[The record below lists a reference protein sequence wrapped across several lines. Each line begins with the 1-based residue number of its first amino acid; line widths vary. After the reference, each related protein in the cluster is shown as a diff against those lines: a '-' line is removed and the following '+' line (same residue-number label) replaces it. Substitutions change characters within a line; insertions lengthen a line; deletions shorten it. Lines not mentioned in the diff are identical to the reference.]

1 VPDKR
6 LPRPPKSPIHPGV
19 TEAQP
24 EPRRRAPREKAA
36 PKPHIDA
43 QVPLPDNG
51 RRRVVIE
58 DVQPSI
64 DDGRFPIKRTP
75 DEIVQVEAD
84 VFTDGHDLVCAVL
97 RYRRVDDD
105 EDWQEVW
112 MEPLVNDRYCASFV
126 VEEIGSYEYEV
137 EAWVDHFASW
147 RHGLERWL
155 KARQDVS
162 SELLEGAA
170 MMRAAADRAGEKERR
185 RLHHTA
191 DALVVADQPAEMRAE
206 HVTKDI
212 ARLMRRL
219 TDRGN
224 ATRSGLRR
232 VRVDRERARFS
243 TWYEMFPRSAGPDPT
258 RSATFREA
266 ASRIPE
272 IADMGFDVLYLPPIH
287 PIGRTNRKGRGNT
300 LVPQEGDPG
309 SPWAIGGEEG
319 GHTAIE
325 PGLGTVEDFRWFRE
339 QAERHGMEVAL
350 DLAYQVSP
358 DHPYARQHPEWFK
371 QRPDGTLKYAENP
384 PKRYQDIYPFHFDN
398 DAWPPLWLELRDVV
412 LFWLGHGVRIFRVD
426 NPHTKPFRFWEWL
439 IADIHARDPHVIFLA
454 EAFTRPKVMRHLAKL
469 GFTQSYT
476 YFTWRIT
483 KAEIEEYFT
492 ELAQTEMQEYF
503 RPNLFANTPDILHEF
518 LQEGGLPAFRIR
530 LILAAT
536 LGATYGIYSS
546 FEIGENRPAAPGSEE
561 YLHSEKYER
570 RQWAFDSPQ
579 NIKGLIRQVNTIRR
593 TYPALQY
600 NAGLRFHLTSS
611 DELVAYSKPTPNR
624 ASRVLTVV
632 SLNPHGSREGWV
644 CLALPEYPVAD
655 GEVYTVR
662 DLLTERVFT
671 WRGPWNFIRLDPD
684 LPAHILFVSRPVIL
698 DGLAARTP

>member
-1 VPDKR
+1 M
-6 LPRPPKSPIHPGV
+6 
-19 TEAQP
+19 
-24 EPRRRAPREKAA
+24 
-36 PKPHIDA
+36 
-43 QVPLPDNG
+43 PLPDNG

-58 DVQPSI
+58 DVQPSV

-75 DEIVQVEAD
+75 DEVVEVKAD
-84 VFTDGHDLVCAVL
+84 VFTDGHDLVSAVL

-112 MEPLVNDRYCASFV
+112 MEPLVNDRYCARFV
-126 VEEIGSYEYEV
+126 VEEIGAYEFEV
-137 EAWVDHFASW
+137 EGWVDHFASW

-170 MMRAAADRAGEKERR
+170 MIRAAAARATEKERR
-185 RLHHTA
+185 RLHSTA
-191 DALVVADQPAEMRAE
+191 DALAVTDQPAEFRAE

-224 ATRSGLRR
+224 STRSGIRR

-243 TWYEMFPRSAGPDPT
+243 AWYEMFPRSTGPDPT
-258 RSATFREA
+258 RSGTFREA

-287 PIGRTNRKGRGNT
+287 PIGQTNRKGPGNT
-300 LVPQEGDPG
+300 LVAQEGDPG
-309 SPWAIGGEEG
+309 SPWAIGGKEG

-325 PGLGTVEDFRWFRE
+325 PGLGSIEDFRWFRE
-339 QAERHGMEVAL
+339 QAERHGMEIAL

-358 DHPYARQHPEWFK
+358 DHPYATQHHEWFK

-384 PKRYQDIYPFHFDN
+384 PKRYQDIYPFHFDH

-439 IADIHARDPHVIFLA
+439 IADVHAHDPHVIFLA

-476 YFTWRIT
+476 YFTWRNT
-483 KAEIEEYFT
+483 KAELEEYFT
-492 ELAQTEMQEYF
+492 ELTQTTMQEYF

-518 LQEGGLPAFRIR
+518 LQEGGLAGLPHPLDPRRHAWRQLWDLQQLRDRRKPAGGPRLGRVSPFGKIR
-530 LILAAT
+530 AASVGLRQPAEHQGLDSTGQHHPAHVSRSSVQCRPSVSSDDDRRPHRLQQAGPQWDVADPDSRVAQPAAAT
-536 LGATYGIYSS
+536 RGMGLSGPSGL
-546 FEIGENRPAAPGSEE
+546 PG
-561 YLHSEKYER
+561 R
-570 RQWAFDSPQ
+570 RQRAVH
-579 NIKGLIRQVNTIRR
+579 RARR
-593 TYPALQY
+593 AHRARVHVARPV
-600 NAGLRFHLTSS
+600 
-611 DELVAYSKPTPNR
+611 ELWY
-624 ASRVLTVV
+624 
-632 SLNPHGSREGWV
+632 
-644 CLALPEYPVAD
+644 
-655 GEVYTVR
+655 
-662 DLLTERVFT
+662 
-671 WRGPWNFIRLDPD
+671 RLDPD
-684 LPAHILFVSRPVIL
+684 LPAHVLFVPRPVL
-698 DGLAARTP
+698 ADATAARIL